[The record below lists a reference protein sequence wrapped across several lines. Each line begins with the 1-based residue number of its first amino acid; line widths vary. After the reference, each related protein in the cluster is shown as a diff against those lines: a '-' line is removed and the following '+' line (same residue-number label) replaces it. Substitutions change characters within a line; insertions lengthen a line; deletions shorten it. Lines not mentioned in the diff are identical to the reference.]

1 MALPSKYHS
10 TDHNELQEKLKWSFS
25 CAIDK
30 SDFLKQSK
38 DFKTIEGWYEQGKK
52 TSDNISNPSLVSSEM
67 IKELLNHVY
76 PHYTNIIIEKVDMNI
91 KSTDGGVQSDFD
103 IGIVTMKP
111 YMEFVKIVDG
121 EPMPPAKFI
130 FKLDIRTHISIFKAA
145 NNSDSEYIEL
155 KKLAIELD
163 ILLLQMPYFYLNEPM
178 KLTTKTFEIQN
189 IRLPR
194 KRYKKNI

>member
-1 MALPSKYHS
+1 MALPSKYAS
-10 TDHNELQEKLKWSFS
+10 IDNNELQEKLKWSFS

-38 DFKTIEGWYEQGKK
+38 DFKTIDGWYSQAEKN
-52 TSDNISNPSLVSSEM
+52 SDNITNPSLVSSEM

-91 KSTDGGVQSDFD
+91 KSKDGGVQSDFD

-121 EPMPPAKFI
+121 EPMPPARFT
-130 FKLDIRTHISIFKAA
+130 FELDINTHISIFKAT
-145 NNSDSEYIEL
+145 NNSESEYLEL
-155 KKLAIELD
+155 KDLAIELE
-163 ILLLQMPYFYLNEPM
+163 ILLLHMPYFSLSGPIKM
-178 KLTTKTFEIQN
+178 TTKTFEIQN
-189 IRLPR
+189 IRIHR
-194 KRYKKNI
+194 KR

>member
-1 MALPSKYHS
+1 MALPAKYPS
-10 TDHNELQEKLKWSFS
+10 IDNNELHEKLKWSFS

-38 DFKTIEGWYEQGKK
+38 DFKSIEGWYSQAKK
-52 TSDNISNPSLVSSEM
+52 TSDDISNPSLVSSEM

-103 IGIVTMKP
+103 IGIVTMRP
-111 YMEFVKIVDG
+111 YVEFVKIVNG
-121 EPMPPAKFI
+121 EPMLPAKFT
-130 FKLDIRTHISIFKAA
+130 FELDIRTHISIFKAA
-145 NNSDSEYIEL
+145 NSSESEYIEL
-155 KKLAIELD
+155 KKLAIELE
-163 ILLLQMPYFYLNEPM
+163 ILLLYMPYFSLSESI

-189 IRLPR
+189 IRLPH
-194 KRYKKNI
+194 KRQK

>member
-1 MALPSKYHS
+1 MALPAKYPS
-10 TDHNELQEKLKWSFS
+10 IDNNELHEKLKWSFS

-38 DFKTIEGWYEQGKK
+38 DFKSIEGWYSQAKK
-52 TSDNISNPSLVSSEM
+52 TSDNISNTSLVSGEM

-76 PHYTNIIIEKVDMNI
+76 PHYTNIILEKTDINI

-103 IGIVTMKP
+103 IEMVTMKP
-111 YMEFVKIVDG
+111 YVEFVKIVNG
-121 EPMPPAKFI
+121 EPMPPAKFT
-130 FKLDIRTHISIFKAA
+130 FELDIRTYISIFKPV
-145 NNSDSEYIEL
+145 NNSTSEYIEL
-155 KKLAIELD
+155 KKLGIDLE
-163 ILLLQMPYFYLNEPM
+163 ILLLNMPYFYLSEPI

-194 KRYKKNI
+194 KRQ